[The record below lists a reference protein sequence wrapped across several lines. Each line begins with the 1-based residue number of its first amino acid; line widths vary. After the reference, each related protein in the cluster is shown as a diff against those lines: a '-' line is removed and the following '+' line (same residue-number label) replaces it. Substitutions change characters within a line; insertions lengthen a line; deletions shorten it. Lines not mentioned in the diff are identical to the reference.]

1 MIPDAICLPLS
12 AVAQQAALDRAAQ
25 AANPSRGREVFLQSL
40 AIAVALDFWA
50 WLDLGPAQA
59 VINVLPGEVGRI
71 ALPQVGA
78 IVLLPV
84 EMTAPDATRDGLEGD
99 REDGLEDSLDSLDF
113 GLEPLDLSGYFDLE
127 SEDLGD
133 FHFVLECPTLDL
145 ESVDLGDLDFVPES
159 LNLTA
164 ELLES
169 SLDLDDDLD
178 DDRDS
183 RWSDFGIEFP
193 RDARPET
200 FRLDEADGAAGE
212 SDGHAFEDDEAIEDD
227 SPISIDPGDL
237 PPIDLP
243 IDWPD
248 DVVAFVPVGFDRR
261 LDRAWLWG
269 WLAVGDVSLPP
280 HAPEQFP
287 TELMQDWEALEPY
300 LQRVRMALA
309 WIAEAADPIAHQVRQ
324 AIAPES
330 RSSLVVRLERRYQ
343 AAQNPVNQEPNIQ
356 EPVMEDDR
364 PASPLAYGRGSGR
377 SPAQVRDRGGS
388 YSVNAS
394 PTPSPSTPEQP
405 SWEGLLLDRLRQLW
419 DQDPQTGA

>member
-1 MIPDAICLPLS
+1 MIPDAISLPIS

-25 AANPSRGREVFLQSL
+25 AANSSRGREVFLQSL
-40 AIAVALDFWA
+40 AIAAVLDLWQ
-50 WLDLGPAQA
+50 WLDLGPAQG
-59 VINVLPGEVGRI
+59 VISWLPGEVACL
-71 ALPQVGA
+71 ALPQVGS

-84 EMTAPDATRDGLEGD
+84 ELVAPDSARDGIQELEQLDSGLEAIGLD
-99 REDGLEDSLDSLDF
+99 ELVFDVSSLELHELRMDDDLFREDDGFREFDF
-113 GLEPLDLSGYFDLE
+113 AS
-127 SEDLGD
+127 
-133 FHFVLECPTLDL
+133 
-145 ESVDLGDLDFVPES
+145 
-159 LNLTA
+159 
-164 ELLES
+164 
-169 SLDLDDDLD
+169 LDDDFRDLIDDLVGKDSSGARFGDLQAKD
-178 DDRDS
+178 DDRQS
-183 RWSDFGIEFP
+183 AAAEEPTLTNAS
-193 RDARPET
+193 T
-200 FRLDEADGAAGE
+200 NDEEHG
-212 SDGHAFEDDEAIEDD
+212 AIEDD

-343 AAQNPVNQEPNIQ
+343 AAQNPVKQEPDIQ
-356 EPVMEDDR
+356 EPVMEDEH
-364 PASPLAYGRGSGR
+364 PAPPLTYGQGSGR
-377 SPAQVRDRGGS
+377 STTQVRDRGGS